1 MRKKILLI
9 ALTILLL
16 SAGTLLIS
24 RASRYHSGYVT
35 IDGRH
40 YPQGSSFLDL
50 SGGPV
55 GQLEKLTDFPNLARL
70 NLRRTGLT
78 AQQYADLRA
87 ALPDCEIQWSPLF
100 QGRYYADNITT
111 ITLTELKAEEIPLLD
126 HFPLLSTV
134 NAAGCRDYAT
144 LLQLQRHRPDCTV
157 FYDVS
162 LGGQEWDQSAEN
174 LVLTDADTSSILQ
187 QLAYLPA
194 VKNVLLTGAL
204 PTLQD
209 LALLQETYPH
219 IDFQWQVEI
228 GGVTADASVTELDL
242 SGIAIDSPET
252 VEAVLPW
259 LPNLERVIM
268 SGCGISN
275 EEMDALNR
283 RHETIQFIWTVDIG
297 PYLKLRTDTTAF
309 IPIKHNI
316 WVTDADLVNLRYC
329 TEMVCLDLGHHDITR
344 CDFLAYMPKLKYL
357 VLADTPLADISPI
370 TACKELIFLELFL
383 TRVSDYTPLLE
394 LTKLE
399 DLNLC
404 YTHGQKE
411 VLMEMTWLKRLWWSP
426 SAGKQPDLSRAL
438 PDTLINVTTG
448 SSTGGVWRKG
458 QNYYDMRDLLGMY
471 YMTG

>member
-9 ALTILLL
+9 ALAILLL
-16 SAGTLLIS
+16 SAGTLLICQTG
-24 RASRYHSGYVT
+24 RYQSGYVT

-55 GQLEKLTDFPNLARL
+55 GQLERLTQFPNLTRL

-78 AQQYADLRA
+78 AKQYEDLRA

-100 QGRYYADNITT
+100 QGRYYPDNITT
-111 ITLTELKAEEIPLLD
+111 ITLTELQAEEIPLLD
-126 HFPLLSTV
+126 HFPNLHTV
-134 NAAGCRDYAT
+134 NAAGCRDYAA
-144 LLQLQRHRPDCTV
+144 LLQLQQHRPDCTV

-162 LGGQEWDQSAEN
+162 LGGQDWNQSAES
-174 LVLTDADTSSILQ
+174 LVLTDADTPSILQ
-187 QLAYLPA
+187 QLAFLPA
-194 VKNVLLTGAL
+194 VKNVLLTGTL
-204 PTLQD
+204 PTPED
-209 LALLQETYPH
+209 LTLLRETYPR

-228 GGVTADASVTELDL
+228 CGVIADGTVTELDL
-242 SGIAIDSPET
+242 SGIRMDSPEA
-252 VEAVLPW
+252 VEAALQY

-268 SGCGISN
+268 SGCGIPN
-275 EEMDALNR
+275 EEMDALNH
-283 RHETIQFIWTVDIG
+283 RHRDIQFIWTVDIG
-297 PYLKLRTDTTAF
+297 PYLKLRTDSTAF
-309 IPIKHNI
+309 IPIKHNV
-316 WVTDADLVNLRYC
+316 WVTDEDLVNLRYC
-329 TEMVCLDLGHHDITR
+329 TEMICLDLGHHDITR

-357 VLADTPLADISPI
+357 VLADTPIADISPI

-383 TRVSDYTPLLE
+383 TKVTDYTPLLE

-404 YTHGQKE
+404 YTHGRKE
-411 VLMEMTWLKRLWWSP
+411 VLMQMTWLKRLWWSP
-426 SAGKQPDLSRAL
+426 AAGKQPALSRAL